1 MLGQNTLIIVEDL
14 SWSRPHRLWKLANRR
29 GHAKIAPREGDLK
42 VVFSGLFL
50 KGRFLDRSPTQ
61 RPCYKPP
68 SGGDNRILSVFRASN
83 DDIDTQFGL

>member
-50 KGRFLDRSPTQ
+50 EGRF
-61 RPCYKPP
+61 
-68 SGGDNRILSVFRASN
+68 
-83 DDIDTQFGL
+83 